1 MKFFMSISNVN
12 VKVRAGSGLRDLA
25 SNPGFSFRILSR
37 SFGEKS
43 KLGFEAMQ
51 DYVAILTA
59 FP

>member
-1 MKFFMSISNVN
+1 MSISNVN

-25 SNPGFSFRILSR
+25 SNPGFPFRILSR

-51 DYVAILTA
+51 DYVAKLTA
-59 FP
+59 LP